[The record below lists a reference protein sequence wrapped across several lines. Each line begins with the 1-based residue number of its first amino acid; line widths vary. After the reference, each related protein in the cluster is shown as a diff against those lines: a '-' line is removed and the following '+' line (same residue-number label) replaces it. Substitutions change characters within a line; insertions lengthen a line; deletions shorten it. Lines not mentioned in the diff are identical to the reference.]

1 MQKEDQITTSM
12 DASDFVSLAETLP
25 EAVLEIRYYS
35 GNNFIGE
42 RINGYEEPLALLT
55 KEAAY
60 VLKEVSDELLTK
72 GYRLKIYDAYRP
84 ARAVAHFMNW
94 AKDPDDTKMKEEYY
108 PELDKRDL
116 IPQGYIA
123 ERSSHSR
130 GSTVDLTLV
139 DKTTGE
145 EINMGGSFDYFGEA
159 SHPDYPGVTKKQ
171 FENRMLLRET
181 MIRHGFRPLA
191 EEWWHFTL
199 ENEPYPDIYFDF
211 PVSGGS
217 LKR

>member
-1 MQKEDQITTSM
+1 MSS
-12 DASDFVSLAETLP
+12 DASGFVSLAETLP
-25 EAVLEIRYYS
+25 EAALEIRYYS
-35 GNNFIGE
+35 GNNFVGE
-42 RINGYEEPLALLT
+42 RIDGYEEPLALQT

-72 GYRLKIYDAYRP
+72 GYRLKIFDAYRP

-108 PELDKRDL
+108 PELDKSDL

-123 ERSSHSR
+123 GRSSHSR

-139 DKTTGE
+139 DETTGE
-145 EINMGGSFDYFGEA
+145 EIDMGGSFDYFGEA
-159 SHPDYPGVTKKQ
+159 SHPDYIGVTKEQ
-171 FENRMLLRET
+171 FGNRMLLRET
-181 MIRHGFRPLA
+181 MIRYGFRPLA
-191 EEWWHFTL
+191 EEWWHFAL
-199 ENEPYPDIYFDF
+199 ENEPYPDTCFDF
-211 PVSGGS
+211 PVSSGS